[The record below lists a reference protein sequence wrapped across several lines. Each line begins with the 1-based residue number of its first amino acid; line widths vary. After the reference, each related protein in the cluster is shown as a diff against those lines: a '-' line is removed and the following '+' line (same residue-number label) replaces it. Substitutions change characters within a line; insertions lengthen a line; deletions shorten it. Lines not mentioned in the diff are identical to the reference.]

1 MDKLFGKYR
10 ATVLDNTDPMQ
21 MGRLMVQVADVSNVI
36 PVVGHAVP
44 AFRGQSERIL
54 CDPRSRLRRVDRVRA
69 GEPGLSH
76 LGGLLLGSSDEVPSQ
91 ALAATPDTQQ
101 VVMQTVEM
109 NTFVISDMSGP
120 TGGIILTSS
129 TGAYIAI
136 NDTGITIDN
145 GQGASIVMS
154 DQVSASTRVHCSDLE
169 KRREG

>member
-10 ATVLDNTDPMQ
+10 ATVLDNTAPMQ

-36 PVVGHAVP
+36 PSSWAMPCLPFAGSQNGFYVTPAVGSGVWIEFEQGNP
-44 AFRGQSERIL
+44 DYPIWVGCFW
-54 CDPRSRLRRVDRVRA
+54 
-69 GEPGLSH
+69 
-76 LGGLLLGSSDEVPSQ
+76 GSSDEVPSQ

-154 DQVSASTRVHCSDLE
+154 GPSVSVNQGALQVT
-169 KRREG
+169 